1 MAETTASSKGLGFL
15 KQKAGP
21 LPLGVWLAIGGG
33 LWWYLQR
40 KNTASGTGAQAIVT
54 DPAGNTCSTLNPD
67 TGYCPGT
74 AEDTAAITQL
84 GQGSASGSS
93 GTPAGGGST
102 DTSGSAGSGAPSGG
116 PSPTPAPVPAPPVP
130 STAPPP
136 NTKWAYPKPAS
147 ITAYDVAA
155 SGYRVRWSPVR
166 GPKGQVP
173 GSYTVQTFNSRGS
186 QVDSFTVGET
196 DTAEYGK
203 GGIGLAAGTYHT
215 NVWANGG
222 PQAPEHATVDVTLKG
237 K

>member
-1 MAETTASSKGLGFL
+1 MAETTSGTKGLGFL

-33 LWWYLQR
+33 LWWYLNR
-40 KNTASGTGAQAIVT
+40 KNTAAGASGAQAIVT

-74 AEDTAAITQL
+74 PQDTAAVAQL
-84 GQGSASGSS
+84 GQGSATGSS
-93 GTPAGGGST
+93 GTPAGGST
-102 DTSGSAGSGAPSGG
+102 DTSGSAGSGAPTGG
-116 PSPTPAPVPAPPVP
+116 PSPVPAPVPVPSVP
-130 STAPPP
+130 STTPAP

-147 ITAYDVAA
+147 ITAYDVAKD
-155 SGYRVRWSPVR
+155 GYRVRWSPVR

-173 GSYTVQTFNSRGS
+173 GSYTVQTFRGNT
-186 QVDSFTVGET
+186 QVDSFTVGGT

-203 GGIGLAAGTYHT
+203 GGLGLSAGTYHT